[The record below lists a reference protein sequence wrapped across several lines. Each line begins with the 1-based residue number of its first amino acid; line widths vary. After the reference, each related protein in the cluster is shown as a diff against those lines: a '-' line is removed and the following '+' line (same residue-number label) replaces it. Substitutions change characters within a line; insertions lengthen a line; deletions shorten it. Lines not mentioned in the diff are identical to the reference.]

1 MNFEMT
7 NLLID
12 LMENY
17 INVLLD
23 YARRITLEMHF
34 VIQGNKE
41 LIGKLTLILG
51 NIVAEAARYMSTVAK
66 RLVF

>member
-1 MNFEMT
+1 MT

-51 NIVAEAARYMSTVAK
+51 NIITETARYMSTVAK
-66 RLVF
+66 RLVS

>member
-1 MNFEMT
+1 MT
-7 NLLID
+7 DLLLD
-12 LMENY
+12 LVESY

-51 NIVAEAARYMSTVAK
+51 NIVAEAARYMSAVAE
-66 RLVF
+66 RLVS